1 MEERWNIRS
10 LGNNDISTRAGIPA
24 SPSPAFLNP
33 RRSRVENH
41 FSHPIL
47 AQGCATSPKPR
58 DHTGPRVL
66 RGLPFLELGAHG
78 ISNLPPS
85 APTGLRNTPHP
96 RVGGMSL
103 STILDA
109 TIPMQGAF

>member
-1 MEERWNIRS
+1 MTYPPGLGFQLAPPPRSSNPDARGWKIISHIPSWLKDALPPPSPETTPVPES
-10 LGNNDISTRAGIPA
+10 LGD
-24 SPSPAFLNP
+24 SPFWSW
-33 RRSRVENH
+33 
-41 FSHPIL
+41 
-47 AQGCATSPKPR
+47 
-58 DHTGPRVL
+58 
-66 RGLPFLELGAHG
+66 GAHG